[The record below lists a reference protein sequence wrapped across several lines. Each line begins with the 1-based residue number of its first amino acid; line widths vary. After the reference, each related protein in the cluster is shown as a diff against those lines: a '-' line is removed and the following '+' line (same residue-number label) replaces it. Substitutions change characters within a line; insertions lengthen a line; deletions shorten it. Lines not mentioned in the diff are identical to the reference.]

1 MGLAVF
7 LGCAP
12 INGQSRQPASPAQ
25 QATQRTGK
33 APAAT
38 PSRLYGDTWYD
49 FFLRQFNPDH
59 LDRGAWIE
67 QRRQMFLDATARNPY
82 FKYSLVVTVLLL
94 IELAA
99 CAKLWYD
106 LRKTRWID
114 AEKLAD
120 VLSHDRY
127 AREAAREAIRR
138 HNEHIEKCNRVIE
151 AQEAGLSLSGRAA
164 GSDIEVLRAELQE
177 TAAKLSDVT
186 RERNELKA
194 ELDETKLSVADLSLR
209 VESLARKGN
218 GHSAGAEGMAGA
230 SAASHSDL
238 VRHINNLQQ
247 QLHAEREKNKRL
259 KGG

>member
-1 MGLAVF
+1 MTKVF
-7 LGCAP
+7 
-12 INGQSRQPASPAQ
+12 
-25 QATQRTGK
+25 
-33 APAAT
+33 
-38 PSRLYGDTWYD
+38 
-49 FFLRQFNPDH
+49 PDP
-59 LDRGAWIE
+59 L
-67 QRRQMFLDATARNPY
+67 P
-82 FKYSLVVTVLLL
+82 
-94 IELAA
+94 A
-99 CAKLWYD
+99 CAKLWVD

-120 VLSHDRY
+120 VLSHDRRS
-127 AREAAREAIRR
+127 REAAREAIRR
-138 HNEHIEKCNRVIE
+138 FNEHIEKCNRVIE
-151 AQEAGLSLSGRAA
+151 AQEAGLSLTAPAA
-164 GSDIEVLRAELQE
+164 GSDAAALRAELQE

-218 GHSAGAEGMAGA
+218 GHSRGAEGMAGA
-230 SAASHSDL
+230 SAASPPDL